1 MARYLVKNVS
11 RRPLVLL
18 GGKYRFH
25 HYEEPNMLY
34 WFPEEDYEHPDVQK
48 HISAGNLQILRRSPP
63 VIIQEPKEE
72 EAAQEVAPQPEV
84 PKPEPEPIIEEPED
98 VVEEIVEEPEE
109 PAPKQDYSKMR
120 FNSLKRLAKEREI
133 GLTGLKKKADIIA
146 KLEEWDAEN

>member
-34 WFPEEDYEHPDVQK
+34 WFPEEDYEHSDTQN
-48 HISAGNLQILRRSPP
+48 HISAGNLQVLRRSPP
-63 VIIQEPKEE
+63 LFTEEPKEE
-72 EAAQEVAPQPEV
+72 EVAQEVTPQPEI
-84 PKPEPEPIIEEPED
+84 PEPEIEEPE
-98 VVEEIVEEPEE
+98 EIVEVQEE

-133 GLTGLKKKADIIA
+133 VVTRLKKKADVIS
-146 KLEEWDAEN
+146 KLEAWDAKN